1 MVTQHKEPDLQP
13 ILTAFPSKRTD
24 SKASRDPLRYS
35 VFNVS
40 LSYSNRVYCPDCA
53 LLLEICEHVQW
64 TSNRI
69 SPPPWAYV
77 GSSVRRFNRIKK
89 EETPS

>member
-13 ILTAFPSKRTD
+13 ILTAFPSKQTD

-53 LLLEICEHVQW
+53 LLLEI
-64 TSNRI
+64 
-69 SPPPWAYV
+69 
-77 GSSVRRFNRIKK
+77 GSLLHLGLMLEARFADL
-89 EETPS
+89 TV